1 MGCSGSEGSPINSFA
16 LVSYLPDPLA
26 GYLDRLRTELVT
38 ECHAK
43 AHLTVLPPRPL
54 GCPVDEAWREILD
67 RLQDFQPF
75 RVELGKIEVF
85 PQTQV
90 VYVSLNGGHA
100 ALKRLHQTLNA
111 GCTAFE
117 EPFVYHPHI
126 TLGQDL
132 EPGAVAAAEELAS
145 SRWSEFSG
153 ARWFEVDRLTL
164 VQNTLQ
170 NRWMDLRGSHLNTRA
185 TTRITI

>member
-1 MGCSGSEGSPINSFA
+1 MGCSNGGGSPINSFA

-43 AHLTVLPPRPL
+43 AHVTVLPPRPL
-54 GCPVDEAWREILD
+54 GCAADDAWREILD
-67 RLQDFQPF
+67 GLQDFQPF
-75 RVELGKIEVF
+75 RVELGQIEIF

-90 VYVSLNGGHA
+90 VYLSLNAGHA
-100 ALKRLHQTLNA
+100 ALKRLHQALNA
-111 GCTAFE
+111 GCVAFE
-117 EPFVYHPHI
+117 EPFDYHPHI

-132 EPGAVAAAEELAS
+132 EPSKVSAAADLAAL
-145 SRWSEFSG
+145 RWREF
-153 ARWFEVDRLTL
+153 AAPRWFEVDRLTL

-170 NRWMDLRGSHLNTRA
+170 NRWMDLRGSLLSNRV
-185 TTRITI
+185 TI